1 MKHILS
7 VFGFL
12 VVLLAAQSSNAQLW
26 QQTNGVGTDGI
37 NSIAVAPNGH
47 IFLSGRSMIRS
58 TDGGTSW
65 VWLSGNLEPNATSRL
80 IAQPSGRLI
89 ASYDGS
95 TLFPIG
101 SSISSDDDGQTWKAL
116 PITNATLWQSAGGVL
131 LARKDDVSPELLLRS
146 TDDGDS
152 WAVISLTG
160 VDGGFYRPYET
171 TSGVL
176 FVIGN
181 YLYRST
187 DQGASW
193 GKVLNGFPGVFEAA
207 QLFESP
213 EGTIFYGGGEAITLY
228 RSDDGGRIWS
238 PVSSYPKYLTG
249 LIALDRS
256 GKMVITFGDRT
267 FFAPHPDSEW
277 WQLPAPNGLRLGSV
291 VVASDA
297 PGSFLFA
304 IGDELYRLQ
313 PPSAP
318 VRVGASNGK
327 VMTLCSHPSG
337 SVIAFDAG
345 ASTWSEWGTTD
356 GGNHWNYQSG
366 YSASVAALDSSDDI
380 LIGTGGTILRSADT
394 GRTFKSV
401 SPVLTNGIMTGL
413 AVGSNG
419 DIFLSSSTEG
429 IFRSTDRGATWDQL
443 TSGMPT
449 QDLYS
454 LAVAP
459 NGDVFV
465 GSNASIY
472 HSTNDGLTWSSLNAN
487 LPATA
492 GKVTSLVV
500 NAQGAI
506 IAGVQNVGIYWST
519 DNGATWNQKATGF
532 SAKNV
537 NTLLATPSGKVFAG
551 TEAGVFF
558 LDTAA
563 GSSWIPYSL
572 GITAPNVLSLC
583 RDNAG
588 RIYAGTDG
596 SGVFRS
602 VQTFN
607 KIIPADAPTITQTI
621 GQITFPRAPLGTT
634 RDTILDGII
643 ASTDS
648 NPLEV
653 YGVKLI
659 ADAGQTGDFSI
670 ANPLPFPFTVSD
682 GKPLSL
688 TVSAHPQTYGTSHAM
703 LYLYTNAPEAV
714 STVELV
720 ATATDQ
726 SSVGAEHNSRSGETC
741 ELYPNPAASTF
752 KINLSSSGFGV
763 ADVRVHDCL
772 GRVVLTQHEH
782 VSAEMSTIEVS
793 TASLHDGAY
802 YVEVRTPDGRSVT
815 TPIVIRK

>member
-1 MKHILS
+1 MKHILP
-7 VFGFL
+7 VFAFL
-12 VVLLAAQSSNAQLW
+12 AVLLAAQSSNAQLW

-37 NSIAVAPNGH
+37 NSIVVNTQGH
-47 IFLSGRSMIRS
+47 LFICGRGLMRS
-58 TDGGTSW
+58 TDAGLTWETLPSGGTI
-65 VWLSGNLEPNATSRL
+65 GNLYRL
-80 IAQPSGRLI
+80 MIQPSGRLLISHRIIGGNTADSIYASDDEGITWTGLAVTGGRIWQGANGVLLFAGDQGYLRSIDDGKTWTPFTLTGVTEPPTQFYSTSGGVLIVI
-89 ASYDGS
+89 AQYMYRSTDNGISWSKVVNGLPPILSYPLPIIEMQDGSLFLANMFSYRSLCKSTDQGRTWVADSQFINQEIQGIVVDRNGGALMARGLFTWLTTDFGKTWIKETLAPVWGATASEGSRSFLLRDGS
-95 TLFPIG
+95 TL
-101 SSISSDDDGQTWKAL
+101 
-116 PITNATLWQSAGGVL
+116 
-131 LARKDDVSPELLLRS
+131 
-146 TDDGDS
+146 
-152 WAVISLTG
+152 
-160 VDGGFYRPYET
+160 YR
-171 TSGVL
+171 
-176 FVIGN
+176 F
-181 YLYRST
+181 
-187 DQGASW
+187 
-193 GKVLNGFPGVFEAA
+193 
-207 QLFESP
+207 
-213 EGTIFYGGGEAITLY
+213 
-228 RSDDGGRIWS
+228 
-238 PVSSYPKYLTG
+238 
-249 LIALDRS
+249 
-256 GKMVITFGDRT
+256 
-267 FFAPHPDSEW
+267 
-277 WQLPAPNGLRLGSV
+277 
-291 VVASDA
+291 
-297 PGSFLFA
+297 
-304 IGDELYRLQ
+304 Q

-318 VRVGASNGK
+318 TVVSGANGMINSLTATRTAKIVAFDIDGQGGGFPAWSSDQGTSWQIVKSHVVSTAAATDSSGDILVGSG
-327 VMTLCSHPSG
+327 G
-337 SVIAFDAG
+337 SV
-345 ASTWSEWGTTD
+345 
-356 GGNHWNYQSG
+356 
-366 YSASVAALDSSDDI
+366 L
-380 LIGTGGTILRSADT
+380 LSADDAQT
-394 GRTFKSV
+394 WNTA
-401 SPVLTNGIMTGL
+401 SPSLTSGLISGI
-413 AVGSNG
+413 AVRFNG
-419 DIFLSSSTEG
+419 DIFVSSSTEG

-449 QDLYS
+449 QNLYS

-472 HSTNDGLTWSSLNAN
+472 YSTNDGLTWSSLNAN

-492 GKVTSLVV
+492 GNVTSLVV

-506 IAGVQNVGIYWST
+506 IAGVQNAGIYWST

-532 SAKNV
+532 TAKNV

-563 GSSWIPYSL
+563 GSSWIPYNL

-643 ASTDS
+643 ASKGS

-653 YGVKLI
+653 YGVRLI

-682 GKPLSL
+682 GKPLSF

-703 LYLYTNAPEAV
+703 LYIYTNAPEAV

-726 SSVGAEHNSRSGETC
+726 SLVGAEHNSRSGETC
-741 ELYPNPAASTF
+741 ELYPNPAASAF

-763 ADVRVHDCL
+763 VDVRVQDCL